1 MAYEKDINAF
11 GNTSNDKVVYTIDD
25 TPIGKVINDVDFSNL
40 SNILN
45 QEISRRRNE
54 RPNFAFSGTQG
65 VIIDDIHYNEFADA
79 MNSLNAYYSG
89 SPGGAYSGICS
100 SWNPA
105 NTGGIWHCNK
115 GADKYVPSVPH
126 VSPGQLITA
135 TQINKI
141 RDELIKSGNSCFC
154 NCNYCACNCNF
165 CTCNCNF
172 SCTCN
177 CNYSDYRLKINIEY
191 L

>member
-1 MAYEKDINAF
+1 MAFEKEIQPF
-11 GNTSNDKVVYTIDD
+11 GNTAWDKVTYNITD
-25 TPIGKVINDVDFSNL
+25 TPIGAIIDDADWKQLQDIF
-40 SNILN
+40 N
-45 QEISRRRNE
+45 QEVARRRNE
-54 RPNFAFSGTQG
+54 DPNYGSPASPG
-65 VIIDDIHYNEFADA
+65 VIIDDTHYNSLATA
-79 MNSLNAYYSG
+79 MNNLNAYFTG
-89 SPGGAYSGICS
+89 NPGGAWSGICS
-100 SWNPA
+100 SNNPD
-105 NTGGIWHCNK
+105 GGIWHCNK
-115 GADKYVPSVPH
+115 GADKYVPSVPL

-141 RDELIKSGNSCFC
+141 KDELRKAGNSCFC

-177 CNYSDYRLKINIEY
+177 CNYSDYRLKINIVS